1 MAEPRVWNMRN
12 RKKKFLNVLS
22 IFLLAGGL
30 YFIVSGAREYFGSK
44 FGQTAIEHQWE
55 ETAKKPLPPERPPEL
70 GDAVAELTIPRLDTQ
85 LFVVEGT
92 THSDLREGPG
102 HMQGTAMPGAPG
114 NCVIAGHR
122 DTHFRVLKDIQKGD
136 QIVLQ
141 TRYGKF
147 YYRVTQLSIVS
158 PRNTSSLQP
167 STDKE
172 LHLITCYP
180 FYYVGPAPKRF
191 VVQAEET
198 KEALYQTEV
207 QRPNS

>member
-1 MAEPRVWNMRN
+1 MRT
-12 RKKKFLNVLS
+12 KKKKIINLIS
-22 IFLLAGGL
+22 ILLLAGGL
-30 YFIVSGAREYFGSK
+30 YFIVTGAREYLGSK
-44 FGQTAIEHQWE
+44 FGQTEIEHQWKQTE
-55 ETAKKPLPPERPPEL
+55 AKPVPPEQPPEL
-70 GDAVAELTIPRLDTQ
+70 GDAVAKLTIPRLDSQ
-85 LFVVEGT
+85 LYVVEGT
-92 THSDLREGPG
+92 SHADLRDGPG
-102 HMQGTAMPGAPG
+102 HMEGTAMPGALG

-122 DTHFRVLKDIQKGD
+122 DTHFRILKDIQKGD

-147 YYRVTQLSIVS
+147 YYRVTQLSVVS
-158 PRNTSSLQP
+158 PKNISSLQP
-167 STDKE
+167 SRDKE

-198 KEALYQTEV
+198 KEALYRTEA

>member
-1 MAEPRVWNMRN
+1 MRT
-12 RKKKFLNVLS
+12 REKKFLNILS

-30 YFIVSGAREYFGSK
+30 YFIISGAREYFGSK
-44 FGQTAIEHQWE
+44 FGQKAIEDQWE
-55 ETAKKPLPPERPPEL
+55 QTEKQREKTLPPVEEPPEL
-70 GDAVAELTIPRLDTQ
+70 GDAVAKLMIPRLDTQ
-85 LFVVEGT
+85 LYVVEGT

-122 DTHFRVLKDIQKGD
+122 DTHFRVLKDLKMGD

-147 YYRVTQLSIVS
+147 YYRVTQLSVVS
-158 PRNTSSLQP
+158 PGNISSLRP
-167 STDKE
+167 STTRE

-180 FYYVGPAPKRF
+180 FYYLGPAPKRF
-191 VVQAEET
+191 VVKAEET
-198 KEALYQTEV
+198 GEMEYRTKAE
-207 QRPNS
+207 RPNS